1 MAGDSDCY
9 EKAAGLYEE
18 SLTELR
24 ELLEFTGGEQMAVHE
39 ALYKACFYLGRI
51 YVLLEQQ
58 EKADACWNESFM
70 HIHKLKSRGKLYQN
84 GVLEEIKGMFPE
96 AVQ

>member
-1 MAGDSDCY
+1 MRAGVGK
-9 EKAAGLYEE
+9 KA
-18 SLTELR
+18 ELGSPAMSQHVCAR
-24 ELLEFTGGEQMAVHE
+24 
-39 ALYKACFYLGRI
+39 RI
-51 YVLLEQQ
+51 LLEQQ